1 MLDNRLCGEKQNM
14 APLNQQEIVRM
25 CQSLL
30 NTTIIISSP
39 VERELDVSSLD
50 DLFGNSTDVIP
61 STDQSSLNDE
71 DIQKLNEFHIIKVV
85 VLSVVTLLVLLS
97 LCKVMFGMF
106 LKQPRKPDK

>member
-1 MLDNRLCGEKQNM
+1 MFDNRLCGEKQNM
-14 APLNQQEIVRM
+14 APVNQQDIVRM
-25 CQSLL
+25 CQSLM

-39 VERELDVSSLD
+39 LEKEIEAASLD
-50 DLFGNSTDVIP
+50 NLFGNSTDAVP
-61 STDQSSLNDE
+61 ATDQSGLNDE
-71 DIQKLNEFHIIKVV
+71 DMQKLNEFHIIKVV